1 MLGEVIIKETRGYCI
16 NLDNA
21 KNIFNVKLKTE
32 TKYNENGYDEFLLYF
47 QNTWEYIKT
56 HNLRYHL
63 LVDLGGSKENV
74 NVNENENENE
84 NELPLVA
91 YMKLIT
97 TMTKI
102 NSLLNLHCHS
112 VCIVSPGSEKWKNAY
127 TLGTK
132 LWKPDKQRPLKF
144 TDVAN
149 DAVLFFNSHK
159 LPEIEGTWIEC
170 ADGGFIRG

>member
-1 MLGEVIIKETRGYCI
+1 MPGEVIIKETHGYCI
-16 NLDNA
+16 NLDNT
-21 KNIFNVKLKTE
+21 KHIFNVKLKVETE
-32 TKYNENGYDEFLLYF
+32 YNEIAYDEFLLYF

-63 LVDLGGSKENV
+63 LVDLGGSKQ
-74 NVNENENENE
+74 NE

-91 YMKLIT
+91 YMKLIN

-127 TLGTK
+127 KLATK
-132 LWKPDKQRPLKF
+132 LWKPDKQRPLNF

-149 DAVLFFNSHK
+149 DAILFFNSHK
-159 LPEIEGTWIEC
+159 LPEVEGTWIDCE
-170 ADGGFIRG
+170 DGGFIRG